1 LALEAMV
8 EIAKNLDQNLGALI
22 WIEGEPGIGK
32 SRLMR
37 EFTVRLASSQAR
49 ELAAEPVLIWRGS
62 CTPHRSRHA
71 FSLFHDMLSRT
82 FNLQPGDSAEQIRDK
97 VGQYTHGWPRDAQS
111 TRPHLEALL
120 GLQPSGLAGERLTS
134 LQPEQL
140 QRQIFVALRKL
151 FKSLSSQQHL
161 VLIMD
166 DLHWIDPV
174 SAELLLFLV
183 TMVTSVPVV
192 FVCAQR
198 RQGADAPNDRLVRTQ
213 SLISSQ
219 TIRMRLERLT
229 VAESEMLVKELL
241 PLKDLPPRLVSAI
254 VQRSEGNPYFIE
266 EYVRM
271 LIDQGHLHRDH
282 DHWELETR
290 LDLSNLPLPASLDTL
305 IRSRIDALPPELKQ
319 VVEYGAIVG
328 SPFEGRL
335 LESIRGLSNI
345 QANFARLES
354 RLIVQPAAE
363 AGRWQFNHSLVET
376 IAYNVMLKAQRRRMH
391 RQVGEAIETRWSGSE
406 TEHAEELA
414 YHFTR
419 AGEGAKA
426 LTYLALAGERAAAR
440 YANEEALGY
449 FEQAA
454 QQLAT
459 LPSEAVDLRFRVAA
473 GLGDVYR
480 ALGRH
485 VESKSALDV
494 GLTLAESTPLPS
506 HLKASLYRRLGETAR
521 RQGEL
526 GAAYEH
532 LIRGLMLLD
541 EPATRAAQTEAANL
555 LNNLAW
561 VHFSRGQLD
570 QARQCC
576 EESLAYAER
585 AGALNE
591 LSAGENLLGGVYYS
605 QNLWS
610 SALQHT
616 TRAMVL
622 REQLGYTWGVAASLS
637 NLGILAQL
645 AGQWNKA
652 WSFFERSLALRQEI
666 GDIEGVAN
674 AHNNLGTLARD
685 QGKLDLARHHLRASL
700 EIAIP
705 FQLGV
710 YVIHAN
716 LGLAQVFMWEGDR
729 DAARRAFD
737 TSMHEA
743 EALGAKDALAEL
755 LQIEAQILAAE
766 GAPAQALGVAERSA
780 RLAAEIGIRTLEASA
795 WRVTAEIE
803 LQSRDLEAAGQA
815 LRRAMEILGRV
826 TDELLS
832 GRTVALAGRIALQ
845 AGQYAQ
851 AEQDLRRA
859 QEVFTRLGASRDL
872 AQVQEALRRVPRRAA
887 TEVLRELSG

>member
-1 LALEAMV
+1 
-8 EIAKNLDQNLGALI
+8 
-22 WIEGEPGIGK
+22 
-32 SRLMR
+32 
-37 EFTVRLASSQAR
+37 
-49 ELAAEPVLIWRGS
+49 
-62 CTPHRSRHA
+62 
-71 FSLFHDMLSRT
+71 
-82 FNLQPGDSAEQIRDK
+82 
-97 VGQYTHGWPRDAQS
+97 
-111 TRPHLEALL
+111 
-120 GLQPSGLAGERLTS
+120 
-134 LQPEQL
+134 
-140 QRQIFVALRKL
+140 
-151 FKSLSSQQHL
+151 
-161 VLIMD
+161 
-166 DLHWIDPV
+166 
-174 SAELLLFLV
+174 
-183 TMVTSVPVV
+183 MVTSVPIV
-192 FVCAQR
+192 FLCAQR

-219 TIRMRLERLT
+219 TIRLRLERLS

-241 PLKDLPPRLVSAI
+241 PQKDLPPKLVSAI
-254 VQRSEGNPYFIE
+254 VQRSEGNPYFVE

-271 LIDQGHLHRDH
+271 LIDQGHLHCED
-282 DHWELETR
+282 DHWELETD
-290 LDLSNLPLPASLDTL
+290 LDLDNLPLPASLDTL

-328 SPFEGRL
+328 SPFETRL

-345 QANFARLES
+345 QANLSRLDS

-363 AGRWQFNHSLVET
+363 AGRWQFNHSLIET
-376 IAYNVMLKAQRRRMH
+376 IAYSAMLKAQRRRMH
-391 RQVGEAIETRWSGSE
+391 RQVGEAIETRWSGTE

-440 YANEEALGY
+440 YANEEALSY

-485 VESKSALDV
+485 VESISALDT
-494 GLTLAESTPLPS
+494 GLTLAESMPLPAN
-506 HLKASLYRRLGETAR
+506 LTASLYRRLGETAR

-526 GAAYEH
+526 GAAHGH
-532 LIRGLMLLD
+532 LTRSLTLLN
-541 EPATRAAQTEAANL
+541 EPATRAEQTEAANIL
-555 LNNLAW
+555 SNLAW
-561 VHFSRGQLD
+561 VHFSRGQLE
-570 QARQCC
+570 QARQRC
-576 EESLAYAER
+576 EESLTHAER

-591 LSAGENLLGGVYYS
+591 LSASENLLGGIYYS

-645 AGQWNKA
+645 AGQWSKA

-700 EIAIP
+700 DIAIP

-716 LGLAQVFMWEGDR
+716 LGLAEVLLWEGDL
-729 DAARRAFD
+729 DAARRAFT
-737 TSMHEA
+737 TSLHET

-766 GAPAQALGVAERSA
+766 GASAQARDHAERSA
-780 RLAAEIGIRTLEASA
+780 QLAAEIGIRTLEASA
-795 WRVTAEIE
+795 WRVAAEIV
-803 LQSRDLEAAGQA
+803 LQNGDLEAAGQA
-815 LRRAMEILGRV
+815 LRKAQEILSTL
-826 TDELLS
+826 TDELLN
-832 GRTVALAGRIALQ
+832 GRTVVLAGRIASQ
-845 AGQYAQ
+845 AGQHAQ
-851 AEQDLRRA
+851 AEQELRHA
-859 QEVFTRLGASRDL
+859 QEIFTRLGASRDL
-872 AQVQEALRRVPRRAA
+872 AQVQEALSRVPRRDA
-887 TEVLRELSG
+887 TEVLRELSS